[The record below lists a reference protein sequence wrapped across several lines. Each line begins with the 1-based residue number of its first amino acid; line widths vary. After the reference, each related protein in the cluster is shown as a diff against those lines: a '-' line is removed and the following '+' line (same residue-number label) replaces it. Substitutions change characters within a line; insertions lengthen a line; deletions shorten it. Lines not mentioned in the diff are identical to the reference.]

1 MEPKTDTNYSM
12 TDETPIPEVDLS
24 AKLEAL
30 LFSAP
35 GAVTHSHLATAL
47 QVSTREVEA
56 GLETLEAFYTNR
68 GLRIQMHR
76 GRVQLTTA
84 PELAPLVEIFL
95 GLEATSRL
103 SQAALEALAIVA
115 YQQPV
120 TRPTLDSIRGVN
132 SDSVLKNL
140 LTKGLL
146 QELGRAE
153 SPGRPI
159 LYGTTPEFLQHFGI
173 NRLEDLPELT
183 LPEDKTNEQEAPEN
197 ETDGGDSPD
206 SEWTLKD

>member
-1 MEPKTDTNYSM
+1 M
-12 TDETPIPEVDLS
+12 TDESPISEVDLS

-35 GAVTHSHLATAL
+35 GAVTHTHLATAL
-47 QVSTREVEA
+47 HVSTREVEA
-56 GLETLEAFYTNR
+56 GLEILEAFYTNR

-84 PELAPLVEIFL
+84 PELAPLVENFL

-120 TRPTLDSIRGVN
+120 TRPHLDAIRGVN

-173 NRLEDLPELT
+173 SRLEDMPALSLPGDQNNGQ
-183 LPEDKTNEQEAPEN
+183 EDTAAESVI
-197 ETDGGDSPD
+197 DDSPD
-206 SEWTLKD
+206 GE